1 MSIYEISFDEKE
13 YINID
18 NNPFITYVI
27 ENKKILFNI
36 EKYIRMSF
44 EGERDYIHLSKDKQL
59 VLLDDY
65 CDVVDNIFVLDI
77 NTKKNINA
85 LYKILKSLYYEK
97 LKENISGLKQD
108 ISKIVSEISLDFDLE
123 LYVSNEIK
131 EEDLFKIMD
140 LQFKEIDSDY
150 KNRLIKYMEVINELR
165 NIKVFFFFHLHDY
178 FEKEELETII
188 KEIKYRNIS
197 VINIESHN
205 LFTKN
210 DNERIIIY
218 DNDLCYIS

>member
-18 NNPFITYVI
+18 NNPFITYVKKK
-27 ENKKILFNI
+27 KKILFNI

>member
-1 MSIYEISFDEKE
+1 
-13 YINID
+13 
-18 NNPFITYVI
+18 
-27 ENKKILFNI
+27 
-36 EKYIRMSF
+36 
-44 EGERDYIHLSKDKQL
+44 
-59 VLLDDY
+59 
-65 CDVVDNIFVLDI
+65 
-77 NTKKNINA
+77 
-85 LYKILKSLYYEK
+85 
-97 LKENISGLKQD
+97 
-108 ISKIVSEISLDFDLE
+108 
-123 LYVSNEIK
+123 
-131 EEDLFKIMD
+131 MD